1 MEPGA
6 LNRHR
11 KRHFKKERSPMEISP
26 SIDASNVEKS
36 SFSKS
41 TSKSSGAQL

>member
-11 KRHFKKERSPMEISP
+11 KRHFKKERSPVQSLN
-26 SIDASNVEKS
+26 IDASNVEKS